1 MINIYMVTY
10 HRLDNLKKCLSSI
23 MEMTKMP
30 FKLFIF
36 DNNSPQDVKDYLENF
51 SCWINHDDSIN
62 KAKYQCKGMSLI
74 LSEDNIGKASGMNCL
89 HSFFSKRNEC
99 DYIVNIDSD
108 IVINTIGWESIFINF
123 LESNSNY
130 GIIAPNYVD
139 NGFNPIPP
147 QYRSLWRCNILNVG
161 GMAGGL
167 LMLPRRVFSLT
178 NGYSDLYI
186 YGGDDSGLQRDVE
199 NLGLRWCYNSD
210 VLVTHLGDNDQEYIN
225 WKFQMIDNIH
235 SNKIDRG
242 IGVSMYNT
250 GFYDEK

>member
-1 MINIYMVTY
+1 
-10 HRLDNLKKCLSSI
+10 

-51 SCWINHDDSIN
+51 SCWINHDDSIKN
-62 KAKYQCKGMSLI
+62 IKYQCKRISLI

-108 IVINTIGWESIFINF
+108 IVINTDGWESIFINF

-139 NGFNPIPP
+139 NGKDPFMMAIVAPTNNMLSTLIWPKFRSFAAPFEGNFLSSKNIFEWNSNRKFSSNP
-147 QYRSLWRCNILNVG
+147 
-161 GMAGGL
+161 
-167 LMLPRRVFSLT
+167 
-178 NGYSDLYI
+178 
-186 YGGDDSGLQRDVE
+186 
-199 NLGLRWCYNSD
+199 
-210 VLVTHLGDNDQEYIN
+210 
-225 WKFQMIDNIH
+225 
-235 SNKIDRG
+235 
-242 IGVSMYNT
+242 
-250 GFYDEK
+250 